1 MHKLISIAFCM
12 IWSLNSFC
20 QHREFT
26 PIEDTA
32 KFKSKFISLAIQTN
46 SIKCDFIQ
54 EKNMSMISEKIT
66 SNGEFWFKKES
77 KVRMEYTQ
85 PFQYLIII
93 NQNRIYVKDQLKE
106 NTISTKGNKLFRQ
119 ISQIIA
125 DCVQGTILNNPEFK
139 TCIFESGQVYRIQM
153 VPTSKGLKDFFKA
166 INITVDKRT
175 YNVSKIEM
183 IELSNDNT
191 IISFLNRENNT
202 DISDALFYIK

>member
-1 MHKLISIAFCM
+1 MHKLIPIAFFM
-12 IWSLNSFC
+12 FWSLNSFC
-20 QHREFT
+20 QHRAFT

-32 KFKSKFISLAIQTN
+32 KFKSKFFSVAIQTN

-66 SNGEFWFKKES
+66 SKGEFWFKKES

-93 NQNRIYVKDQLKE
+93 NQNRIYIKDRLNE

-139 TCIFESGQVYRIQM
+139 ISIFESDQAYKIEM
-153 VPTSKGLKDFFKA
+153 IPTSKGLKDFFKN
-166 INITVDKRT
+166 INIT
-175 YNVSKIEM
+175 
-183 IELSNDNT
+183 
-191 IISFLNRENNT
+191 
-202 DISDALFYIK
+202 